1 MKGISGTML
10 GLAFVLYSLFSLV
23 SVNRTWD
30 SRSAPLG
37 GPRYEGFR
45 ARPADRHAV
54 VAGRRGLFIRTFR
67 GTHPWPPDRLSG
79 RGP

>member
-30 SRSAPLG
+30 SRSAPL
-37 GPRYEGFR
+37 E
-45 ARPADRHAV
+45 DRDTRV
-54 VAGRRGLFIRTFR
+54 SELGLRIDMQ
-67 GTHPWPPDRLSG
+67 W
-79 RGP
+79 